1 MNELTLQQANVKPA
15 LVDVPGID
23 EVDKY
28 VDSMLETYKKTPVSP
43 ETLAQAKQARTDLN
57 KAYKGLSDTRKKIA
71 SQVAGN
77 WPETETRIKE
87 IEKKIQK
94 VSDETLKPQID
105 DVIEAEKQSRKQ
117 LILSEIEKI
126 SSEYGMPAENIVF
139 DDKWLNKTAKWNET
153 ENAVRSQF
161 DVLKQQAELFEL
173 QAQQIT
179 SHAEQL
185 GVDPVGVSGYIGQLK
200 FKSLDEVKAA
210 MDRDVQQ
217 AKAKFE
223 AQKAKEQA
231 EYEAR
236 KKRAEEAMKVGER
249 LVDKNTGEIV
259 EPAGPR
265 LRNWQY
271 TFDELTDE
279 QKQFLDKTFTE
290 WGISFSAYEV

>member
-23 EVDKY
+23 KVDKY

-94 VSDETLKPQID
+94 VSDETLKPQIE

-126 SSEYGMPAENIVF
+126 ASEYGMPAENIVF

>member
-23 EVDKY
+23 ELDKY

-57 KAYKGLSDTRKKIA
+57 KAYKGLGDTRKKIA

-77 WPETETRIKE
+77 WPDTETRIKT

-105 DVIEAEKQSRKQ
+105 EVVEAEKQSRKQ

-126 SSEYGMPAENIVF
+126 ASEYGMPAENIVF

-161 DVLKQQAELFEL
+161 EVLKQQAELFEL

-185 GVDPVGVSGYIGQLK
+185 GIDPVGVSGYIGQLK
-200 FKSLDEVKAA
+200 FKTLDEVKTT
-210 MDRDVQQ
+210 MERDVQQ

-249 LVDKNTGEIV
+249 LVDKSTGEIV

-265 LRNWQY
+265 LRTWQY

-290 WGISFSAYEV
+290 WGITFNAYEV

>member
-15 LVDVPGID
+15 LVEVPGID
-23 EVDKY
+23 DLDKY
-28 VDSMLETYKKTPVSP
+28 VDTMLETYKKTPVSP

-200 FKSLDEVKAA
+200 FKSLDAVKAA

>member
-179 SHAEQL
+179 SYAEQL
-185 GVDPVGVSGYIGQLK
+185 GIDPVGVSGYIGQLK
-200 FKSLDEVKAA
+200 FKSLDEVKASI
-210 MDRDVQQ
+210 DRDVQQ

-265 LRNWQY
+265 LRNWKY
-271 TFDELTDE
+271 TFDKLTDE

>member
-15 LVDVPGID
+15 LVEVPGID
-23 EVDKY
+23 DLDKY
-28 VDSMLETYKKTPVSP
+28 VDGMLETYKKTPVSP

-57 KAYKGLSDTRKKIA
+57 KAYKGLGDTRKKIA

-87 IEKKIQK
+87 IEKKIQR

-105 DVIEAEKQSRKQ
+105 DVIEAEKQSRKR

-126 SSEYGMPAENIVF
+126 ASEYGMPAENIVF

-153 ENAVRSQF
+153 DNAVRSQF

-185 GVDPVGVSGYIGQLK
+185 GIDPVGVSGYIGQLK

-223 AQKAKEQA
+223 VQKAKERA

-249 LVDKNTGEIV
+249 LVDKDTGEIV
-259 EPAGPR
+259 EPAGPQ

-271 TFDELTDE
+271 TFNELTDE
-279 QKQFLDKTFTE
+279 QKQFLDKTFNE
-290 WGISFSAYEV
+290 WDISFSAYEV

>member
-15 LVDVPGID
+15 LVEVPGID
-23 EVDKY
+23 DLDKY
-28 VDSMLETYKKTPVSP
+28 VDTMLETYKKTPVSP

>member
-28 VDSMLETYKKTPVSP
+28 VDGMLETYKKTPVSP

-57 KAYKGLSDTRKKIA
+57 KAYKGIGDTRKKIA

-105 DVIEAEKQSRKQ
+105 DVIEAEKQSRKR

-126 SSEYGMPAENIVF
+126 ASEYGMPAENIVF

-153 ENAVRSQF
+153 DNAVRSQF

-185 GVDPVGVSGYIGQLK
+185 GIDPVGVSGYIGQLK

-210 MDRDVQQ
+210 MDRDVEQ

-223 AQKAKEQA
+223 VQKAKERA

-249 LVDKNTGEIV
+249 LVDKDTGEIV
-259 EPAGPR
+259 EPAGPQ

-271 TFDELTDE
+271 TFNELTDE
-279 QKQFLDKTFTE
+279 QKQFLDKTFNE
-290 WGISFSAYEV
+290 WDISFSAYEV

>member
-15 LVDVPGID
+15 LVEVPGID
-23 EVDKY
+23 DLDKY
-28 VDSMLETYKKTPVSP
+28 VDTMLETYKKTPVSP

-57 KAYKGLSDTRKKIA
+57 KAYKGLSDTRKKIS

-105 DVIEAEKQSRKQ
+105 DVIEAEKQSRKR
-117 LILSEIEKI
+117 LILYEIEKI

-139 DDKWLNKTAKWNET
+139 DDKWLNKTAKWNAT
-153 ENAVRSQF
+153 EAAVRGQF
-161 DVLKQQAELFEL
+161 DALKQQAELIEL

-185 GVDPVGVSGYIGQLK
+185 GIDPVGVSGYIGQLK

-223 AQKAKEQA
+223 VQKAKEQA

-271 TFDELTDE
+271 TFDELTDD

>member
-1 MNELTLQQANVKPA
+1 MNELTLQKANVKPA
-15 LVDVPGID
+15 LVEVPGID
-23 EVDKY
+23 DLDKY
-28 VDSMLETYKKTPVSP
+28 VDGMLETYKKTPVSP

-57 KAYKGLSDTRKKIA
+57 KAYKGLGDTRKKIA

-105 DVIEAEKQSRKQ
+105 DVIEAEKQSRKR

-126 SSEYGMPAENIVF
+126 ASEYGMPAENIVF
-139 DDKWLNKTAKWNET
+139 DDQWLNKTAKWNET
-153 ENAVRSQF
+153 DNAVRSQF

-185 GVDPVGVSGYIGQLK
+185 GIDPVGVSGYIGQLK

-223 AQKAKEQA
+223 VQKAKERA

-249 LVDKNTGEIV
+249 LVDKDTGEIV
-259 EPAGPR
+259 EPAGPQ

-271 TFDELTDE
+271 TFNELTDE
-279 QKQFLDKTFTE
+279 QKQFLDKTFNE
-290 WGISFSAYEV
+290 WDISFSAYEV

>member
-43 ETLAQAKQARTDLN
+43 ETLVQAKQARTDLN

-179 SHAEQL
+179 SYAEQL
-185 GVDPVGVSGYIGQLK
+185 GIDPVGVSGYIGQLK

>member
-15 LVDVPGID
+15 LVEVPGID
-23 EVDKY
+23 DLDKY
-28 VDSMLETYKKTPVSP
+28 VDTMLETYKKTPVSP

-139 DDKWLNKTAKWNET
+139 DDKWLNKTAKWNAT
-153 ENAVRSQF
+153 EAAVRGQF
-161 DVLKQQAELFEL
+161 DALKQQAELIEL

-185 GVDPVGVSGYIGQLK
+185 GIDPVGMSGYIGQLK

-223 AQKAKEQA
+223 VQKAKEQA

-271 TFDELTDE
+271 TFDELTDD

>member
-23 EVDKY
+23 ELDKY

-57 KAYKGLSDTRKKIA
+57 KAYKGLGDTRKKIA

-105 DVIEAEKQSRKQ
+105 DVIEAENQSRKQ

-126 SSEYGMPAENIVF
+126 ASEYGMPAENIVF

-185 GVDPVGVSGYIGQLK
+185 GIDPVGVSGYIGQLK

-223 AQKAKEQA
+223 VKKAKEQA

-236 KKRAEEAMKVGER
+236 KKRAEEAMKAGER

>member
-94 VSDETLKPQID
+94 VSDETLKPQIE

-126 SSEYGMPAENIVF
+126 ASEYGMPAENIVF

-271 TFDELTDE
+271 TFNELTDE

>member
-15 LVDVPGID
+15 LVEVPGID
-23 EVDKY
+23 DLDKY
-28 VDSMLETYKKTPVSP
+28 VDTMLETYKKTPVSP

-57 KAYKGLSDTRKKIA
+57 KAYKGLSDTRKKIS
-71 SQVAGN
+71 SQVTGN

-105 DVIEAEKQSRKQ
+105 DVIEAEKQSRKR

-139 DDKWLNKTAKWNET
+139 DDKWLNKTAKWNAT
-153 ENAVRSQF
+153 EAAVRGQF
-161 DVLKQQAELFEL
+161 DALKQQAELIEL

-185 GVDPVGVSGYIGQLK
+185 GIDPVGVSGYIGQLK

-223 AQKAKEQA
+223 VQKAKEQA

-271 TFDELTDE
+271 TFDELTDD

>member
-15 LVDVPGID
+15 LVEVPGID
-23 EVDKY
+23 DLDKY
-28 VDSMLETYKKTPVSP
+28 VDGMLETYKKTPVSP

-57 KAYKGLSDTRKKIA
+57 KAYKGLGDTRKKIA

-87 IEKKIQK
+87 IEKKVQK

-105 DVIEAEKQSRKQ
+105 DVIEAEKQSRKR

-126 SSEYGMPAENIVF
+126 ASEYGMPAENIVF

-153 ENAVRSQF
+153 DNAVRSQF

-185 GVDPVGVSGYIGQLK
+185 GIDPVGVSGYIGQLK

-223 AQKAKEQA
+223 VQKAKERA

-249 LVDKNTGEIV
+249 LVDKDTGEIV
-259 EPAGPR
+259 EPAGPQ

-271 TFDELTDE
+271 TFNELTDE
-279 QKQFLDKTFTE
+279 QKQFLDKTFNE
-290 WGISFSAYEV
+290 WDISFSAYEV

>member
-15 LVDVPGID
+15 LVEVPGID
-23 EVDKY
+23 DLDKY
-28 VDSMLETYKKTPVSP
+28 VDGMLETYKKTPVSP

-57 KAYKGLSDTRKKIA
+57 KAYKGLGDTRKKIA

-105 DVIEAEKQSRKQ
+105 DVVEAEKQSRKQ

-126 SSEYGMPAENIVF
+126 ASEYSMPSENIVF

-153 ENAVRSQF
+153 EKAIHAQF
-161 DVLKQQAELFEL
+161 VALMQKAELFEL

-185 GVDPVGVSGYIGQLK
+185 GIDPVGVSGYIGQLK

-223 AQKAKEQA
+223 VQKAKERA

-249 LVDKNTGEIV
+249 LVDKDTGEIV
-259 EPAGPR
+259 EPAGPQ

-271 TFDELTDE
+271 TFNELTDE
-279 QKQFLDKTFTE
+279 QKQFLDKTFNE
-290 WGISFSAYEV
+290 WDISFSAYEV

>member
-223 AQKAKEQA
+223 AQKSKEQA

>member
-15 LVDVPGID
+15 LVEVPGID
-23 EVDKY
+23 DLDKY
-28 VDSMLETYKKTPVSP
+28 VDTMLETYKKTPVSP

-126 SSEYGMPAENIVF
+126 SSEYGMPAENIMF
-139 DDKWLNKTAKWNET
+139 DDKWLNNTSKWNAT
-153 ENAVRSQF
+153 EAAVRGQF

-185 GVDPVGVSGYIGQLK
+185 GIDPVGVSGYIGQLK

-223 AQKAKEQA
+223 VQKAKEQA

-271 TFDELTDE
+271 TFDELTDD

>member
-15 LVDVPGID
+15 LVEVPGID
-23 EVDKY
+23 DLDKY

-57 KAYKGLSDTRKKIA
+57 KAYKGLGDTRKKIA

-126 SSEYGMPAENIVF
+126 ASEYGMPAENIVF
-139 DDKWLNKTAKWNET
+139 DDKWLNKTSKWNET

-179 SHAEQL
+179 FHAEQL
-185 GVDPVGVSGYIGQLK
+185 GIDPVGVSGYIGQLK

-223 AQKAKEQA
+223 VQKAKEQA

-236 KKRAEEAMKVGER
+236 KNRAEEAMKVGER

>member
-15 LVDVPGID
+15 LVEVPGID
-23 EVDKY
+23 ELDKY

-57 KAYKGLSDTRKKIA
+57 KAYKGLGDTRKKIA

-126 SSEYGMPAENIVF
+126 ASEYGIPAEKIVF

-185 GVDPVGVSGYIGQLK
+185 GIDPVGVSGYIGQLK
-200 FKSLDEVKAA
+200 FKTLDEVKTT
-210 MDRDVQQ
+210 MERDVQQ

-249 LVDKNTGEIV
+249 LVDKDTGEIV
-259 EPAGPR
+259 EPAGPQ

-271 TFDELTDE
+271 TFNELTDE
-279 QKQFLDKTFTE
+279 QKQFLDKTFNE
-290 WGISFSAYEV
+290 WGISFSVYEV

>member
-15 LVDVPGID
+15 LVEVPGID
-23 EVDKY
+23 DLDKY
-28 VDSMLETYKKTPVSP
+28 VDTMLETYKKTPVSP
-43 ETLAQAKQARTDLN
+43 ETLAQDKQARTDLN
-57 KAYKGLSDTRKKIA
+57 KAYKGLSDTRKKIS

-105 DVIEAEKQSRKQ
+105 DVIEAEKQSRKR

-139 DDKWLNKTAKWNET
+139 DDKWLNKTAKWNAT
-153 ENAVRSQF
+153 EAAVRGQF
-161 DVLKQQAELFEL
+161 DALKQQAELIEL

-185 GVDPVGVSGYIGQLK
+185 GIDPVGVSGYIGQLK

-223 AQKAKEQA
+223 VQKAKEQA

-271 TFDELTDE
+271 TFDELTDD

>member
-15 LVDVPGID
+15 LVEVPGID
-23 EVDKY
+23 DLDKY

-57 KAYKGLSDTRKKIA
+57 KAYKGLGDTRKKIA

-126 SSEYGMPAENIVF
+126 ASEYGMPAENIVF

-153 ENAVRSQF
+153 DNAVRSQF

-185 GVDPVGVSGYIGQLK
+185 GIDPVGVSGYIGQLK

-223 AQKAKEQA
+223 VQKAKERA

-236 KKRAEEAMKVGER
+236 KKRTEEAMKVGER
-249 LVDKNTGEIV
+249 LVDKDTGEIV
-259 EPAGPR
+259 EPAGPQ

-271 TFDELTDE
+271 TFNELTDE
-279 QKQFLDKTFTE
+279 QKQFLDKTFNE
-290 WGISFSAYEV
+290 WDISFSAYEV

>member
-15 LVDVPGID
+15 LVEVPGID
-23 EVDKY
+23 DLDKY
-28 VDSMLETYKKTPVSP
+28 VDGMLETYKKTPVSP

-57 KAYKGLSDTRKKIA
+57 KAYKGLGDTRKKIA

-117 LILSEIEKI
+117 LILSEIKKI
-126 SSEYGMPAENIVF
+126 ASEYSMPAENIVF

-185 GVDPVGVSGYIGQLK
+185 GIDPVGVSGYIGQLK
-200 FKSLDEVKAA
+200 FKTLDEVKTT
-210 MDRDVQQ
+210 MERDVQQ

-249 LVDKNTGEIV
+249 LVDKDTGEIV
-259 EPAGPR
+259 EPAGPQ

-271 TFDELTDE
+271 TFNELTDE
-279 QKQFLDKTFTE
+279 QKQFLDKTFNE

>member
-23 EVDKY
+23 ELDKY

-57 KAYKGLSDTRKKIA
+57 KAYKGLGDTRKKIA

-126 SSEYGMPAENIVF
+126 ASEYGMPAENIVF

-185 GVDPVGVSGYIGQLK
+185 GIDPVGVSGYIGQLK

-210 MDRDVQQ
+210 MDREVQQ

-223 AQKAKEQA
+223 VQKAKEQA

-271 TFDELTDE
+271 MFDELTDE

>member
-23 EVDKY
+23 ELDKY

-57 KAYKGLSDTRKKIA
+57 KAYKGLGDTRKKIA

-126 SSEYGMPAENIVF
+126 ASEYGMPAENIVF

-153 ENAVRSQF
+153 EKAVRSQY

-185 GVDPVGVSGYIGQLK
+185 GIDPVGVSGYIGQLK

-290 WGISFSAYEV
+290 WGISFSTYEV

>member
-179 SHAEQL
+179 SYAEQL
-185 GVDPVGVSGYIGQLK
+185 GIDPVGVSGYIGQLK

>member
-15 LVDVPGID
+15 LVEVPGID
-23 EVDKY
+23 DLDKY
-28 VDSMLETYKKTPVSP
+28 VDTMLETYKKTPVSP

-126 SSEYGMPAENIVF
+126 ASEYGMPAENIVF

-185 GVDPVGVSGYIGQLK
+185 GIDPVGVSGYIGQLK
-200 FKSLDEVKAA
+200 FKSLDEVKSA

-271 TFDELTDE
+271 TFNELTDE

>member
-23 EVDKY
+23 ELDKY
-28 VDSMLETYKKTPVSP
+28 VDSMLETYKKTPVSH

-57 KAYKGLSDTRKKIA
+57 KAYKGLGDTRKKIA

-94 VSDETLKPQID
+94 VSDETLKTQID

-126 SSEYGMPAENIVF
+126 ASEYGMPAENIVF

-161 DVLKQQAELFEL
+161 DVLKKQAELFEL
-173 QAQQIT
+173 
-179 SHAEQL
+179 
-185 GVDPVGVSGYIGQLK
+185 
-200 FKSLDEVKAA
+200 
-210 MDRDVQQ
+210 
-217 AKAKFE
+217 
-223 AQKAKEQA
+223 
-231 EYEAR
+231 
-236 KKRAEEAMKVGER
+236 
-249 LVDKNTGEIV
+249 
-259 EPAGPR
+259 
-265 LRNWQY
+265 
-271 TFDELTDE
+271 
-279 QKQFLDKTFTE
+279 
-290 WGISFSAYEV
+290 

>member
-15 LVDVPGID
+15 LVEVPGID
-23 EVDKY
+23 DLENY
-28 VDSMLETYKKTPVSP
+28 VDSMLDTYKKTPVSP

-126 SSEYGMPAENIVF
+126 ASEYGMPAENIVF

-161 DVLKQQAELFEL
+161 YVLKQQAELFEL

-179 SHAEQL
+179 SYAEQL
-185 GVDPVGVSGYIGQLK
+185 GIDPVGVSGYIGQLK

-217 AKAKFE
+217 AKVKFE

>member
-15 LVDVPGID
+15 LVEVPGID
-23 EVDKY
+23 DLDKY
-28 VDSMLETYKKTPVSP
+28 VDTMLETYKKTPVSP

-126 SSEYGMPAENIVF
+126 ASEYGMPAENIVF

-161 DVLKQQAELFEL
+161 DALKQQAELFDL

>member
-15 LVDVPGID
+15 LVEVPGID
-23 EVDKY
+23 DLDKY
-28 VDSMLETYKKTPVSP
+28 VDNMLETYKKTPVSP

-139 DDKWLNKTAKWNET
+139 DDKWLNKTSKWNAT
-153 ENAVRSQF
+153 EAAVRGQF
-161 DVLKQQAELFEL
+161 DALKQQAECLSFKPNKSRL
-173 QAQQIT
+173 MQNNSALIQLVCLAISDSLNS
-179 SHAEQL
+179 SHL
-185 GVDPVGVSGYIGQLK
+185 
-200 FKSLDEVKAA
+200 
-210 MDRDVQQ
+210 
-217 AKAKFE
+217 
-223 AQKAKEQA
+223 
-231 EYEAR
+231 
-236 KKRAEEAMKVGER
+236 MK
-249 LVDKNTGEIV
+249 
-259 EPAGPR
+259 
-265 LRNWQY
+265 
-271 TFDELTDE
+271 
-279 QKQFLDKTFTE
+279 
-290 WGISFSAYEV
+290 

>member
-15 LVDVPGID
+15 LVEVPGID
-23 EVDKY
+23 ELDKY

-57 KAYKGLSDTRKKIA
+57 KAYKGLGDTRKKIA

-126 SSEYGMPAENIVF
+126 ASEYGMPSENILF
-139 DDKWLNKTAKWNET
+139 DEKWLNKTAKWNET
-153 ENAVRSQF
+153 EKAVRGQF
-161 DVLKQQAELFEL
+161 DALKQQAELFEL

-185 GVDPVGVSGYIGQLK
+185 GIDPVGVSGYIGQLK
-200 FKSLDEVKAA
+200 FKTLDEVTTT

-249 LVDKNTGEIV
+249 LVDKDTGEIV
-259 EPAGPR
+259 EPAGPQ

-271 TFDELTDE
+271 TFNELTDE
-279 QKQFLDKTFTE
+279 QKQFLDKTFNE

>member
-15 LVDVPGID
+15 LVEVPGID
-23 EVDKY
+23 DLDKY
-28 VDSMLETYKKTPVSP
+28 VDGMLETYKKTPVSP

-57 KAYKGLSDTRKKIA
+57 KAYKGLGDTRKKIA

-87 IEKKIQK
+87 IEKKIQR

-105 DVIEAEKQSRKQ
+105 DVIEAEKQSRKR

-126 SSEYGMPAENIVF
+126 ASEYGMPAENIVF
-139 DDKWLNKTAKWNET
+139 DDKWLNKTAKWNQT
-153 ENAVRSQF
+153 DNAVRSQF

-185 GVDPVGVSGYIGQLK
+185 GIDPVGVSGYIGQLK

-223 AQKAKEQA
+223 VQKAKERA

-249 LVDKNTGEIV
+249 LVDKDTGEIV
-259 EPAGPR
+259 EPAGPQ

-271 TFDELTDE
+271 TFNELTDE
-279 QKQFLDKTFTE
+279 QKQFLDKTFNE
-290 WGISFSAYEV
+290 WDISFSAYEV

>member
-23 EVDKY
+23 ELDKY

-57 KAYKGLSDTRKKIA
+57 KAYKGLGDTRKKIA

-126 SSEYGMPAENIVF
+126 ASEYGMPAENIVF

-185 GVDPVGVSGYIGQLK
+185 GIDPVGVSGYIGQLK

-210 MDRDVQQ
+210 MDREVQQ

-223 AQKAKEQA
+223 VQKAKEQA

-259 EPAGPR
+259 EPASPR

>member
-43 ETLAQAKQARTDLN
+43 ETLAQAKQAHTDLN

-179 SHAEQL
+179 SYAEQL
-185 GVDPVGVSGYIGQLK
+185 GIDPVGVSGYIGQLK

>member
-15 LVDVPGID
+15 LVEVPGID
-23 EVDKY
+23 DLDKY
-28 VDSMLETYKKTPVSP
+28 VDGMLETYKKTPVSP

-57 KAYKGLSDTRKKIA
+57 KAYKGLGDTRKKIA

-105 DVIEAEKQSRKQ
+105 DVVEAEKQSRKQ

-126 SSEYGMPAENIVF
+126 ASEYSMPSENIAF

-153 ENAVRSQF
+153 EKAIHAQF
-161 DVLKQQAELFEL
+161 VALMQKAELFEL

-185 GVDPVGVSGYIGQLK
+185 GIDPVGVSGYIGQLK

-223 AQKAKEQA
+223 VQKAKERA

-249 LVDKNTGEIV
+249 LVDKDTGEIV
-259 EPAGPR
+259 EPAGPQ

-271 TFDELTDE
+271 TFNELTDE
-279 QKQFLDKTFTE
+279 QKQFLDKTFNE
-290 WGISFSAYEV
+290 WDISFSAYEV

>member
-1 MNELTLQQANVKPA
+1 MNELTLQKANVKPA
-15 LVDVPGID
+15 LVEVPGID
-23 EVDKY
+23 DLDNY
-28 VDSMLETYKKTPVSP
+28 VDGMLETYKKTPVSP

-57 KAYKGLSDTRKKIA
+57 KAYKGLGDTRKKIA

-126 SSEYGMPAENIVF
+126 ASEYGMPAENIVF

-185 GVDPVGVSGYIGQLK
+185 GIDPVGVSGYIGQLK
-200 FKSLDEVKAA
+200 FKTLDEVKTT
-210 MDRDVQQ
+210 MERDVQQ

-249 LVDKNTGEIV
+249 LVDKDTGEIV
-259 EPAGPR
+259 EPAGPQ

-271 TFDELTDE
+271 TFNELTDE
-279 QKQFLDKTFTE
+279 QKQFLDKTFNE

>member
-23 EVDKY
+23 ELDKY

-57 KAYKGLSDTRKKIA
+57 KAYKGLGDTRKKIA

-126 SSEYGMPAENIVF
+126 ASEYGMPAENIVF

-185 GVDPVGVSGYIGQLK
+185 GIDPVGVSGYIGQLK

-210 MDRDVQQ
+210 MERDVQQ

-223 AQKAKEQA
+223 VQKAKEQA

-290 WGISFSAYEV
+290 WGISFSSYEV

>member
-15 LVDVPGID
+15 LVEVPGID
-23 EVDKY
+23 DLDKY

-57 KAYKGLSDTRKKIA
+57 KAYKGLGDTRKKIA

-117 LILSEIEKI
+117 LIFSEIEKI
-126 SSEYGMPAENIVF
+126 ASEYGMPAENIVF

-173 QAQQIT
+173 QSQQIT

-185 GVDPVGVSGYIGQLK
+185 GIDPVGVSGYIGQLK

-223 AQKAKEQA
+223 VQKAKEQA